1 MNFPS
6 SLQAGQFCPS
16 KNPCVL
22 QSLIIEPAN
31 RHTFIIRSVPYR
43 AQFTLNDYGH
53 LSIRHGMGAVIVGYC
68 RTAFHR
74 AHRGSL
80 KDTRP
85 EDMASAV
92 VKGVMGRTSVSG
104 ELIEDLLLGCAY
116 PEGEQGLNLGRITT
130 YMAGLPNTVPG
141 MTTNR
146 LCGSS
151 MQVIHTAAG
160 TIAMGSGEV
169 FICAGVES
177 MSRIMRGG
185 FTRTPHPHLETT
197 YPEAY
202 ISMGLTAENLANS
215 HKITRDD
222 QEEFAARSHSKAI
235 HAQNQGLLNDEIV
248 SVSNIDIDGCMREPN
263 LDKMA
268 QLSPAFIESG
278 SVTAATSSPLTD
290 GASALMVCS
299 ESFALEN
306 NLSPIASIL
315 STAVAGVPPEMMG
328 YGPVP
333 ASLKALSRAGIS
345 MDDLDIIELNE
356 AFSAQSLACMN
367 DMGLTMDDSRINVDG
382 GALAIGH
389 PLGASGCRITGKAA
403 SLLTRSRGQ
412 YGLATMCIGGGMGI
426 ATVLERWN

>member
-1 MNFPS
+1 M
-6 SLQAGQFCPS
+6 
-16 KNPCVL
+16 
-22 QSLIIEPAN
+22 
-31 RHTFIIRSVPYR
+31 
-43 AQFTLNDYGH
+43 
-53 LSIRHGMGAVIVGYC
+53 SIRHGMGAVIVGYC

-74 AHRGSL
+74 AHRGPL

-92 VKGVMGRTSVSG
+92 VKGVMNRTSVCG

-130 YMAGLPNTVPG
+130 YMAGLPNSVPG

-160 TIAMGSGEV
+160 TIAMGSGDV

-185 FTRTPHPHLETT
+185 FNRSPHPDLETT

-202 ISMGLTAENLANS
+202 ISMGMTAENLATS
-215 HKITRDD
+215 HDIPRID
-222 QEEFAARSHSKAI
+222 QEQFAAMSHSKAI
-235 HAQNQGLLNDEIV
+235 SAQNNGLLSDEIV
-248 SVSNIDIDGCMREPN
+248 SISNTSADGCLREPD
-263 LDKMA
+263 LVQMA
-268 QLSPAFIESG
+268 QLKPAFIESG

-290 GASALMVCS
+290 GASALMLCS
-299 ESFALEN
+299 ESFALDN
-306 NLSPIASIL
+306 NLSPLASIV
-315 STAVAGVPPEMMG
+315 STAVAGVPPEIMG

-333 ASLKALSRAGIS
+333 ASMKALSRAGIS
-345 MDDLDIIELNE
+345 LDDLDIIELNE
-356 AFSAQSLACMN
+356 AFSAQSLACMY
-367 DMGLTMDDSRINVDG
+367 DMGLSMDDSRINVDG

-389 PLGASGCRITGKAA
+389 PLGASGSRITGKAA
-403 SLLTRSRGQ
+403 SLLQRTGGQ
-412 YGLATMCIGGGMGI
+412 FALATMCIGGGMGI